1 MNVMVKSSILIFTL
15 TVSLL
20 AVDGKT
26 LFQQKCSSCHM
37 TTKPTPQQRSQMVA
51 PPIMGVMF
59 HIKQKFQN
67 KADAID
73 FIIDYTL
80 NPSKEKAL
88 CPSVKRFG
96 LMPSQK
102 NMVTIDELK
111 AIASYIYDTFPPANF
126 KHPKGMGMIK

>member
-37 TTKPTPQQRSQMVA
+37 TTKPTPQQQSQMVA